1 MDSLDKNTFELVNG
15 LKIDGEEHKK
25 VVLREI
31 TASDILYANEQ
42 ARQVYFTPQGA
53 VLMSPTD
60 KVMMYMMCRIIV
72 KLGDLKMPLS
82 EAEFGKLSAADFDLL
97 TEKYIAMR
105 EKADLAALGRDNQ
118 PLSNNT

>member
-1 MDSLDKNTFELVNG
+1 MDNLDKNAFQLING
-15 LKIDGEEHKK
+15 LKVDGAVHKD

-31 TASDILYANEQ
+31 TAGDILYANEQ

-82 EAEFGKLSAADFDLL
+82 EVEFGKFSAADFDLL
-97 TEKYIAMR
+97 TDKYIEMR

-118 PLSNNT
+118 PLQNNA